1 MWNVHEATLKNEE
14 RTNNVCEGW
23 NNAFASYLG
32 HAHPSL
38 WSVLEA
44 LQVDQATASTD
55 IKKDARGEPPSK
67 RVKRAV
73 RDHQRR
79 LQQLCADRRD
89 GRKTIAQ
96 VLSVLGHC
104 VRLHV

>member
-1 MWNVHEATLKNEE
+1 M
-14 RTNNVCEGW
+14 
-23 NNAFASYLG
+23 
-32 HAHPSL
+32 
-38 WSVLEA
+38 
-44 LQVDQATASTD
+44 D
-55 IKKDARGEPPSK
+55 IRKDARGESPRK

-89 GRKTIAQ
+89 GFTRDGRKTVQQ

-104 VRLHV
+104 VRLMFDFSIFRTLSTDI